1 MDRGAWWATVHGVP
15 KSPTQLSNLTFTF
28 FHKTY
33 CKSLQNTW
41 EYYNILYLFYYK
53 PFQWF
58 LGMYKLDWNSNSK
71 TFFLYHH
78 PLRKLHQTV
87 WFSQYFHRCHTP
99 KLSHQATHSLSP
111 VLSSDKTLA
120 IFFEEHHFHEKPCS
134 PERLQYLSIT
144 RLMTCSRE
152 VPVELMNLF
161 IPWILFTLQ
170 RA

>member
-1 MDRGAWWATVHGVP
+1 MITMELPWWLRWKRIYLECRRPGFDPWAGRIPWRRERLPTPVFLPGNSMDRGAWWATVHGVP

-71 TFFLYHH
+71 TFFPVPPPPKKITSDCLI
-78 PLRKLHQTV
+78 
-87 WFSQYFHRCHTP
+87 FSVFPQMSYP
-99 KLSHQATHSLSP
+99 
-111 VLSSDKTLA
+111 
-120 IFFEEHHFHEKPCS
+120 
-134 PERLQYLSIT
+134 
-144 RLMTCSRE
+144 
-152 VPVELMNLF
+152 
-161 IPWILFTLQ
+161 
-170 RA
+170 